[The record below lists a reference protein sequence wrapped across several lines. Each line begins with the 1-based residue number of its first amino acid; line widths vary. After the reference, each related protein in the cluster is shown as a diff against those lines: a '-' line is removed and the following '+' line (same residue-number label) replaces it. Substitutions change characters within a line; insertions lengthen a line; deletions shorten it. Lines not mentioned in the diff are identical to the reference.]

1 MTHGVPEYGPRRRV
15 IALVVAGSIAGGALL
30 TWVTTPQHFDGR
42 VIAVGG
48 EIDALVVTDFEP
60 AIGQAWTTS
69 KGAALEVVRFHR
81 QEDSRF
87 VVSLRPTGPLGG
99 DWDGDAPLVGTAG
112 SAPLLRTIVEGIS
125 H

>member
-1 MTHGVPEYGPRRRV
+1 MTHGVPEYTPRRRV
-15 IALVVAGSIAGGALL
+15 IALVVVGSLVGGALL
-30 TWVTTPQHFDGR
+30 ALVSTPQHFDGR

-60 AIGQAWTTS
+60 AVGQAWTTS

-81 QEDSRF
+81 QEDSRY
-87 VVSLRPTGPLGG
+87 VVSLRPTDRLAV

-112 SAPLLRTIVEGIS
+112 SAPLLRTVVEGIA